1 MKFLIMSATDY
12 IGKSFVNEILKKVAK
27 VLNSELRLPLIPEG
41 YMILLLKLFRKK
53 IDRQRI
59 FSSLIVDN
67 SKVKKLLVMRSKN
80 INRLIFLETR

>member
-1 MKFLIMSATDY
+1 MSATDY